1 MQQQDQKV
9 LQNEEQAK
17 VTPEAERR
25 LRGSKARVEYRDQDG
40 NILDESLVAALQ
52 KEGKV
57 SFETRYERRTRLE
70 NGHEVDVVDGKV
82 APSWLEKED

>member
-1 MQQQDQKV
+1 MQQQDQKA
-9 LQNEEQAK
+9 LPNEEQAK

-57 SFETRYERRTRLE
+57 SFETRYETRTRLE

-82 APSWLEKED
+82 VPSWLGKED